1 MNKVVE
7 IVNLSFSYDN
17 KKILN
22 NINLYLSE
30 GDFVALIGRNG
41 AGKTTLLKLILGE
54 LKTKEG
60 NLRLFGE
67 TSKNYKKISYI
78 GQNISSTYKNFPTSV
93 EEVLKIHLRFLKKKV
108 DIKKYLN
115 MVGLYEHRKKT
126 LGSLSGGQLQR
137 LSLLIALIKDSKL
150 ILLDEPTASIDKKFS
165 DEFLKILKDLAR
177 QGKTI
182 LMVTHDVFNIN
193 TYVNKVY
200 ELRDKEIFPYKG
212 EFIYG

>member
-1 MNKVVE
+1 MGNDVNIITAITSGVSKVE
-7 IVNLSFSYDN
+7 KTGIYLASLSSVFFFIISFIFY
-17 KKILN
+17 
-22 NINLYLSE
+22 
-30 GDFVALIGRNG
+30 
-41 AGKTTLLKLILGE
+41 
-54 LKTKEG
+54 
-60 NLRLFGE
+60 
-67 TSKNYKKISYI
+67 YKYSD
-78 GQNISSTYKNFPTSV
+78 S
-93 EEVLKIHLRFLKKKV
+93 KKV

-115 MVGLYEHRKKT
+115 LVGLYEHRKKT

-200 ELRDKEIFPYKG
+200 ELRDKEVFPYKG
-212 EFIYG
+212 ELIYG

>member
-30 GDFVALIGRNG
+30 GDFAALIGRNG

-67 TSKNYKKISYI
+67 TSKNYKK
-78 GQNISSTYKNFPTSV
+78 
-93 EEVLKIHLRFLKKKV
+93 KIRNLH
-108 DIKKYLN
+108 N
-115 MVGLYEHRKKT
+115 
-126 LGSLSGGQLQR
+126 
-137 LSLLIALIKDSKL
+137 
-150 ILLDEPTASIDKKFS
+150 
-165 DEFLKILKDLAR
+165 
-177 QGKTI
+177 
-182 LMVTHDVFNIN
+182 
-193 TYVNKVY
+193 
-200 ELRDKEIFPYKG
+200 
-212 EFIYG
+212 

>member
-78 GQNISSTYKNFPTSV
+78 KEKRLNRIKNF
-93 EEVLKIHLRFLKKKV
+93 RQALKK
-108 DIKKYLN
+108 L
-115 MVGLYEHRKKT
+115 
-126 LGSLSGGQLQR
+126 
-137 LSLLIALIKDSKL
+137 
-150 ILLDEPTASIDKKFS
+150 
-165 DEFLKILKDLAR
+165 
-177 QGKTI
+177 
-182 LMVTHDVFNIN
+182 
-193 TYVNKVY
+193 
-200 ELRDKEIFPYKG
+200 
-212 EFIYG
+212 

>member
-93 EEVLKIHLRFLKKKV
+93 EEVVNSHLRFLKKKV
-108 DIKKYLN
+108 DIKKDLN
-115 MVGLYEHRKKT
+115 LVGLYEHRKKT

-150 ILLDEPTASIDKKFS
+150 ILLDEPTASIDKNFS

-200 ELRDKEIFPYKG
+200 ELRDKEVFPYKG
-212 EFIYG
+212 ELIYG

>member
-1 MNKVVE
+1 M
-7 IVNLSFSYDN
+7 
-17 KKILN
+17 
-22 NINLYLSE
+22 
-30 GDFVALIGRNG
+30 
-41 AGKTTLLKLILGE
+41 
-54 LKTKEG
+54 
-60 NLRLFGE
+60 
-67 TSKNYKKISYI
+67 
-78 GQNISSTYKNFPTSV
+78 
-93 EEVLKIHLRFLKKKV
+93 
-108 DIKKYLN
+108 
-115 MVGLYEHRKKT
+115 GLYEYRKKT

-200 ELRDKEIFPYKG
+200 ELRDKEVFPYKG
-212 EFIYG
+212 VLIYG

>member
-93 EEVLKIHLRFLKKKV
+93 EEVVKIHLRFLKKKV

-115 MVGLYEHRKKT
+115 LVGLYEHRKKT

-200 ELRDKEIFPYKG
+200 ELRDKEVYPYKG
-212 EFIYG
+212 ELIYG